1 MTNKLTPRFQ
11 LRAGLVDFQNFFG
24 LSVRSGLKVDNI
36 GSSETGVC
44 VLRVEI
50 ADETLKGE
58 DNMYSYPPG
67 QSVA

>member
-11 LRAGLVDFQNFFG
+11 LRTGLVDFQKKNW
-24 LSVRSGLKVDNI
+24 LSVRSGLKVNI